1 MKRSITKSVIAIVML
16 LSAVSFGSP
25 NLSGQYWFGSL
36 SVDVNTNAPWAKRGT
51 VSITGNQWLQHWEDY
66 DGNHMFSETF
76 TTTFQQDGSININFP
91 AETYNIAWNGDVM
104 IHAGS
109 VLGGGGEGIDIFT
122 RKATNVDVNDVLGDH
137 SFLGHQVNSMTIYPL
152 PSDSCE
158 WGNFT
163 FDPNG
168 TSTLTYTNADG
179 RIEPGG
185 IINWTLDDVNAI
197 INIVGPMINDIGHA
211 ALFLGKGGIG
221 SAWQIVPEEGRSGDL
236 GYNIFIKKTDQ
247 AITMADIVGT
257 YQVRF
262 LETGPGAVPYTCGQ
276 GTCVIEAVDDANGI
290 LLVDANYS
298 DGEHSVKS
306 KDCSVGPG
314 NEFHLDDDGVPD
326 GIISPDKNL
335 IFGVEYRYKNPPTR
349 RDYDWL
355 GGTFLVRMPATNNNI
370 ADLNGDGIVDSADMY
385 IMIEYWGTDNQ
396 LCDIAPI
403 PWGDGIVDA
412 LDLTVLTEHLLEVY
426 PPAETVEINEGND
439 GEQVE
444 LELGEILVVTLE
456 SNPSTGYRWEQPK
469 NSKSILVQLGQ
480 AEFKSSE
487 TGEPPMV
494 GAGGWEIF
502 RFKAVSAGQM
512 TLELV
517 YHRSWEEGVEPLK
530 TFSIQVVVP

>member
-1 MKRSITKSVIAIVML
+1 MKRSITRSVIAIVML
-16 LSAVSFGSP
+16 LSTASFGSP

-36 SVDVNTNAPWAKRGT
+36 SVNADGSEPWGKRGT
-51 VSITGNQWLQHWEDY
+51 VSITGNQWLQQWEDY
-66 DGNHMFSETF
+66 NSQQEFSETF
-76 TTTFQQDGSININFP
+76 TTTVQQDGSININFP
-91 AETYNIAWNGDVM
+91 AETYNVAFNGDVM

-109 VLGGGGEGIDIFT
+109 VLGGGEEGIDIFT
-122 RKATNVDVNDVLGDH
+122 RKATNVDVNDVLGVH
-137 SFLGHQVNSMTIYPL
+137 SFLGHYLGQNDDTAL
-152 PSDSCE
+152 

-168 TSTLTYTNADG
+168 TFTASWTGDHGRSNSDTY
-179 RIEPGG
+179 
-185 IINWTLDDVNAI
+185 NWTLDVVNSMT
-197 INIVGPMINDIGHA
+197 NISGHG
-211 ALFLGKGGIG
+211 FFFGKGGIG
-221 SAWQIVPEEGRSGDL
+221 STYQIAFEEGRDGNDL

-247 AITMADIVGT
+247 VITMADIAGT

-262 LETGPGAVPYTCGQ
+262 LETGPGGVPYTCGQ

-290 LLVDANYS
+290 LLVDAYYS
-298 DGEHSVKS
+298 DGEHSVKN

-314 NEFHLDDDGVPD
+314 NEFHVADESVPE
-326 GIISPDKNL
+326 GIISSDKNL
-335 IFGVEYRYKNPPTR
+335 IVIPENRFKNPPTR
-349 RDYDWL
+349 TPDDWI
-355 GGTFLVRMPATNNNI
+355 GGIFLIRMPTRDNI
-370 ADLNGDGIVDSADMY
+370 ADLNGDGIVDSDDMY
-385 IMIEYWGTDNQ
+385 IMIEHWGTDNQ
-396 LCDIAPI
+396 LCDIAPM

-412 LDLTVLTEHLLEVY
+412 LDLTVLTEHLLDVY

-439 GEQVE
+439 GGKVE

-480 AEFKSSE
+480 AEFRPSE